1 MNREL
6 FLKVPFLNT
15 CDVQQIR
22 IILPCIR
29 REYYWP
35 GNAVCREGEA
45 GRGLYLVGRGFVKTT
60 RHGSLLSLLTHTDF
74 FGEASLLSEEKL
86 DFTAET
92 VTLCQF
98 MVLDRAEFD
107 DVQDLY
113 PQMKK
118 TLRRYA
124 SNKARQGKG
133 ALAGMANFSAVK
145 RIKVEFEN
153 SRHLLSR
160 EGISA
165 LHADIAA
172 WEQSILN
179 EMRASLPQK
188 RGSQSGRGRV
198 APRQAPPPG
207 PM

>member
-1 MNREL
+1 M
-6 FLKVPFLNT
+6 
-15 CDVQQIR
+15 
-22 IILPCIR
+22 
-29 REYYWP
+29 
-35 GNAVCREGEA
+35 
-45 GRGLYLVGRGFVKTT
+45 
-60 RHGSLLSLLTHTDF
+60 
-74 FGEASLLSEEKL
+74 
-86 DFTAET
+86 
-92 VTLCQF
+92 
-98 MVLDRAEFD
+98 
-107 DVQDLY
+107 
-113 PQMKK
+113 
-118 TLRRYA
+118 TLRLGGG
-124 SNKARQGKG
+124 SG
-133 ALAGMANFSAVK
+133 ALLPPPFAPFCSQ
-145 RIKVEFEN
+145 VEFEN

>member
-1 MNREL
+1 
-6 FLKVPFLNT
+6 
-15 CDVQQIR
+15 
-22 IILPCIR
+22 
-29 REYYWP
+29 
-35 GNAVCREGEA
+35 
-45 GRGLYLVGRGFVKTT
+45 
-60 RHGSLLSLLTHTDF
+60 
-74 FGEASLLSEEKL
+74 
-86 DFTAET
+86 
-92 VTLCQF
+92 
-98 MVLDRAEFD
+98 
-107 DVQDLY
+107 
-113 PQMKK
+113 MKK